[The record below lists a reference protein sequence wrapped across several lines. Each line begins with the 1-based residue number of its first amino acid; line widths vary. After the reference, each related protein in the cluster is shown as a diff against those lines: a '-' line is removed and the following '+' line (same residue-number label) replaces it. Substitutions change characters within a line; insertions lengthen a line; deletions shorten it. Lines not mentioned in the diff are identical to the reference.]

1 MPRRGE
7 NIYKR
12 KDGRWEGR
20 ISKPGGGYRYL
31 YGKSYKE
38 VREKKKQYLE
48 SPLAHA
54 PKTHGAISGAADLF
68 GRWLE
73 SDVFGRVKPSTYES
87 YYWCIRKYVIPFF
100 RNTAPDRISEFYV
113 EQFVK
118 SIYENAALTPA
129 YKKKIL
135 SVFKVALGK
144 MLKNSEHLR
153 PILKAVK
160 LPYTDNPPV
169 QVFSV
174 REQRLIEAEVLKMN
188 DKKALGIF
196 LCFYTGIRLGE
207 LCALE
212 WGNVDLEA
220 KTVSIVKTVSR
231 TKNFERNG
239 NKTILIA
246 GTPKSRNSTRKIP
259 LPDFLLGLTCALKN
273 AAKAESNYILSGS
286 DTPIDPR
293 TYQRLFKKILVNA
306 GVKDRKFHA
315 IRHTF
320 ATRAL
325 EAGVDIKT
333 LSEILGHSSVM
344 ITLKVYAHSLME
356 QKVAAINKLNNLY
369 IIAHPDREP
378 FAVADSVM
386 KT

>member
-20 ISKPGGGYRYL
+20 MAKPGGGYRYV

-38 VREKKKQYLE
+38 VREKKKHYLE

-54 PKTHGAISGAADLF
+54 PKTNGAISGAADLF
-68 GRWLE
+68 GHWLE
-73 SDVFGRVKPSTYES
+73 SDVLGRVKPSTYES

-100 RNTAPDRISEFYV
+100 RDTATDRITEFYV
-113 EQFVK
+113 EQFAK
-118 SIYENAALTPA
+118 SIYANDVLTPA

-135 SVFKVALGK
+135 SVFKVALGEI
-144 MLKNSEHLR
+144 LKDSDHLR
-153 PILKAVK
+153 PILKNIG
-160 LPYTDNPPV
+160 LPHIDNPAV

-174 REQRLIEAEVLKMN
+174 QEQRRIETEVLKMN
-188 DKKALGIF
+188 DKRALGVF

-207 LCALE
+207 LCALKWE
-212 WGNVDLEA
+212 NIDFEA

-231 TKNFERNG
+231 TKNFAENG
-239 NKTILIA
+239 NKTILIT
-246 GTPKSRNSTRKIP
+246 GTPKSQNSTRKIP
-259 LPDFLLGLTCALKN
+259 IPDFLLSLTCKLKN

-286 DTPIDPR
+286 DTSIDPR
-293 TYQRLFKKILVNA
+293 TYQRLFKRILVSA

-333 LSEILGHSSVM
+333 LSEILGHSSVI

-356 QKVAAINKLNNLY
+356 QKIAAINKLNNLY
-369 IIAHPDREP
+369 IIAHPG
-378 FAVADSVM
+378 
-386 KT
+386 